1 MENKFSF
8 MQKYFLYS
16 IFLGKRDKMHKAE
29 NKVYRVRI
37 NFVDE
42 NQNNILRIKYKQKI
56 TLPLSNM
63 LTYLVLNMV

>member
-1 MENKFSF
+1 
-8 MQKYFLYS
+8 
-16 IFLGKRDKMHKAE
+16 MHKAE